1 MSYQKA
7 KNKAKDKKKKKKK
20 KEKKK
25 KKKKKEKLAK
35 NSRICA
41 KDSGPNLNILPLP
54 KYGQRLAQA

>member
-7 KNKAKDKKKKKKK
+7 KNKAKD
-20 KEKKK
+20 
-25 KKKKKEKLAK
+25 KKKKEKLAK